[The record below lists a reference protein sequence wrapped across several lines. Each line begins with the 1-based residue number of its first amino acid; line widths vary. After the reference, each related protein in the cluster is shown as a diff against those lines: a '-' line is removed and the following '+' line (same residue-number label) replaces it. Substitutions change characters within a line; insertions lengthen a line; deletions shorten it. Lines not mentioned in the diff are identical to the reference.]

1 MSVMHFALR
10 LSRETLA
17 RMPHSMDFAVLFL
30 SVSFVSAT
38 QPFNRVV
45 QVGDYASETQT
56 WDRPENMT
64 TTRNNITVS
73 TANGTAVG
81 ADLVSNAAAALAAAS
96 MVWESSNSAY
106 AAQTLIAAKDLYSF
120 AQAVS

>member
-1 MSVMHFALR
+1 ML
-10 LSRETLA
+10 
-17 RMPHSMDFAVLFL
+17 
-30 SVSFVSAT
+30 
-38 QPFNRVV
+38 
-45 QVGDYASETQT
+45 QVGDYASETST

-64 TTRNNITVS
+64 TTRSNITVS
-73 TANGTAVG
+73 TANGTAAG

-96 MVWESSNSAY
+96 LVWESSNSAY